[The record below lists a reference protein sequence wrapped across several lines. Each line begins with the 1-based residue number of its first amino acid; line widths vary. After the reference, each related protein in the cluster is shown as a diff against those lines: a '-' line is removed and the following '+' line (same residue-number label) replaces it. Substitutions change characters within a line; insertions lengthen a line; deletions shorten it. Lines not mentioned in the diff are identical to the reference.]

1 MNKKINDLQ
10 KKLGQERKK
19 HMMRDCG
26 VSVGD
31 VFIANDCSGNIIEVS
46 CKKIRRYKDG
56 GICVYDSVWE
66 EYWVVEWEKE
76 FKVIEE
82 RICYVE

>member
-1 MNKKINDLQ
+1 MNKKIILLE
-10 KKLGQERKK
+10 KKLQEEKK
-19 HMMRDCG
+19 KFMMRNCW
-26 VSVGD
+26 VSIGD

-56 GICVYDSVWE
+56 GICVYDSVWDE
-66 EYWVVEWEKE
+66 FWVVEWEKE
-76 FKVIEE
+76 FKLIEG

>member
-46 CKKIRRYKDG
+46 CKKI
-56 GICVYDSVWE
+56 SVWE